1 MFYLDFKIPPSPAA
15 IGLKDEVM
23 LLGSC
28 FSENIGQKFQQ
39 NKFQTTI
46 NPFGTIYNPI
56 SIFSVLHKSI
66 TDGEPKENEFI
77 GHQGIYHWWYGHS
90 QISGL
95 TLNEAKNKVS
105 EALQV
110 TGTKLNQADWLIL
123 TPGTAWVYELSDS
136 GMLVANCH
144 KQPGTN
150 FKKRLLTVD
159 EILKAYNALFD
170 DLKTANPNLK
180 VIWTISP
187 VRHIK
192 DGLVE
197 NNRSKSTLHLSIEE
211 IVKQYNNNFYFPSY
225 EIMVDQLR
233 DYRFYNRDLVHPNS
247 EAIAFIWEVFQK
259 TYFDV
264 ETIGLLTEWDK
275 ISKSLAHKPFHPQSD
290 AHQKFISATISKL
303 ERLGKEIDLETE
315 ITELRKQKII

>member
-1 MFYLDFKIPPSPAA
+1 
-15 IGLKDEVM
+15 M

-28 FSENIGQKFQQ
+28 FSENIGQKFEQ
-39 NKFQTTI
+39 NKFRATI

-66 TDGEPKENEFI
+66 TNGEPKEDEFI
-77 GHQGIYHWWYGHS
+77 GHQGIYHWWHGHS
-90 QISGL
+90 QISAL
-95 TLNEAKNKVS
+95 TLNEVKNKAS

-110 TGTKLNQADWLIL
+110 TGAKLNQADWLIL

-150 FKKRLLTVD
+150 FKKRILTVD
-159 EILKAYNALFD
+159 EILEAYNALFN

-180 VIWTISP
+180 VLWTISP

-197 NNRSKSTLHLSIEE
+197 NNRSKSTLHLAIEK
-211 IVKQYNNNFYFPSY
+211 IVKQYDNNSYFPSY
-225 EIMVDQLR
+225 EILIDQLR

-247 EAIAFIWEVFQK
+247 EAIAFIWEIFQK
-259 TYFDV
+259 TYFDT

-275 ISKSLAHKPFHPQSD
+275 ISKSLAHKPLHPQSD